1 LVDNIV
7 ANCYYVNPSLV
18 ETFVPENRTP
28 NVGNQ
33 RHPSSCSQAWY
44 SHMETLVSLWY
55 IVRLSWHLSPIHNNP
70 KIPIS
75 PHHHGNMYADS
86 SCQKNKNFTTNHHLG
101 SFFYSVATDPTR
113 KSILQDW
120 RVATSTRKI
129 IERIGD
135 AIFLHWQDVVS
146 LVLPD
151 LLWIFLKYLLP
162 LLKQ

>member
-1 LVDNIV
+1 MVDNVV

-18 ETFVPENRTP
+18 ETFVPENRTC

-44 SHMETLVSLWY
+44 NHMETLVSLRY
-55 IVRLSWHLSPIHNNP
+55 IVRLLRHLSPIHNNP

-75 PHHHGNMYADS
+75 PHHHGTCMQILLAKKTKTS
-86 SCQKNKNFTTNHHLG
+86 QQVTTLVH
-101 SFFYSVATDPTR
+101 FFYSLATDLAR
-113 KSILQDW
+113 KWILQDW

-135 AIFLHWQDVVS
+135 DIFLHWQDVVS
-146 LVLPD
+146 LVLRD
-151 LLWIFLKYLLP
+151 LLHIFLNISFP
-162 LLKQ
+162 C